1 MRMKPARQTSAT
13 RRSQGRGCASA
24 ARARRSRFGMT
35 ATGMPDAAATP
46 TPGASARLLITRAIS
61 AGEASAEQAV
71 IRACRLEPRPE
82 ISTPTLSRA
91 IAAFQLWGAG
101 PARLPGGS
109 VCRWRPR
116 KKCRMTAARRR
127 PAAAKIS
134 GRRRFAMVVRLMTA
148 CALLLL
154 GTVAMRAGPAPA
166 QEADQAY
173 SATVKV
179 DATADSAAAA
189 RETARIDGQR
199 RALAA
204 VIERLSGASETAKP
218 PKLDDKA
225 ITDMVASFEVA
236 NERMSAVRY
245 VADYTFH
252 FRPSKVR
259 RLVLVAATP
268 PAENGSKSPPEK
280 SPGDKSPADIGGKSP
295 AEGASKPT
303 VESGNRPVVVLPV
316 YRDGS
321 NLVLWD
327 EPNAW
332 RMAWSQRPAGWGPG
346 RLVLP
351 LGDAG
356 DLAAID
362 AEKAGSGR
370 PEALTAIAQRNS
382 GSEAVVALAT
392 ARRQD
397 SKLAGLDVTI
407 KRYRSGHL
415 VDTQASSFEANP
427 AESEADLLK
436 RAAESTAAEIESGA
450 KRNAGARSDQPASL
464 AVTVPI
470 TNLGEW
476 VQVRDRL
483 ASVSSI
489 RKIDL
494 LSLSRQ
500 EARIEV
506 KYVGSQ
512 DQLKS
517 SLAEVNLDLGGGD
530 PAWRIQS
537 SGAASAR

>member
-1 MRMKPARQTSAT
+1 MALR
-13 RRSQGRGCASA
+13 
-24 ARARRSRFGMT
+24 
-35 ATGMPDAAATP
+35 
-46 TPGASARLLITRAIS
+46 
-61 AGEASAEQAV
+61 V
-71 IRACRLEPRPE
+71 
-82 ISTPTLSRA
+82 
-91 IAAFQLWGAG
+91 
-101 PARLPGGS
+101 
-109 VCRWRPR
+109 
-116 KKCRMTAARRR
+116 
-127 PAAAKIS
+127 
-134 GRRRFAMVVRLMTA
+134 MTA

-154 GTVAMRAGPAPA
+154 GAVAMRAAPAPA
-166 QEADQAY
+166 QESDEAY
-173 SATVKV
+173 STTVKV
-179 DATADSAAAA
+179 DATAESAAAA
-189 RETARIDGQR
+189 REVARIDGQR

-204 VIERLSGASETAKP
+204 VIERLSGASEPAAP
-218 PKLDDKA
+218 PKLDDKT

-236 NERMSAVRY
+236 NEHMSAVRY

-259 RLVLVAATP
+259 RLVRVAETP
-268 PAENGSKSPPEK
+268 PAESSSK
-280 SPGDKSPADIGGKSP
+280 SPGDKSSGDKSSADSGGKSP
-295 AEGASKPT
+295 AEG
-303 VESGNRPVVVLPV
+303 GNRAIVVLPV

-321 NLVLWD
+321 NVVLWD
-327 EPNAW
+327 DPNAW
-332 RMAWSQRPAGWGPG
+332 RVAWSQRPAGSGLG

-362 AEKAGSGR
+362 AEKAGSGK

-392 ARRQD
+392 AQRQGD
-397 SKLAGLDVTI
+397 KLAGLDVTV
-407 KRYRSGHL
+407 KRYRYGHL
-415 VDTQASSFEANP
+415 VDTQSSSFEADP

-436 RAAESTAAEIESGA
+436 RAAEATAAEIETGA
-450 KRNAGARSDQPASL
+450 KLNADAHSNQPASL

-470 TNLGEW
+470 TTLGEW
-476 VQVRDRL
+476 VQVRNRL

-517 SLAEVNLDLGGGD
+517 SLAEVNLDLAGGD
-530 PAWRIQS
+530 PIWRIQS
-537 SGAASAR
+537 SSAASAH

>member
-1 MRMKPARQTSAT
+1 MA
-13 RRSQGRGCASA
+13 
-24 ARARRSRFGMT
+24 
-35 ATGMPDAAATP
+35 
-46 TPGASARLLITRAIS
+46 L
-61 AGEASAEQAV
+61 
-71 IRACRLEPRPE
+71 
-82 ISTPTLSRA
+82 
-91 IAAFQLWGAG
+91 
-101 PARLPGGS
+101 
-109 VCRWRPR
+109 
-116 KKCRMTAARRR
+116 
-127 PAAAKIS
+127 
-134 GRRRFAMVVRLMTA
+134 RLMTA

-154 GTVAMRAGPAPA
+154 GVVAMRAGPAPA
-166 QEADQAY
+166 QEADEAY

-204 VIERLSGASETAKP
+204 VIERLSGASEPAKP

-259 RLVLVAATP
+259 RLVRVVETP

-280 SPGDKSPADIGGKSP
+280 SPGDKSPGDKSPGDKSPADIGGKSP
-295 AEGASKPT
+295 TEGASKPT

-327 EPNAW
+327 DPNAW
-332 RMAWSQRPAGWGPG
+332 RMAWSQRPAGSGPG

-397 SKLAGLDVTI
+397 NKLAGLDVTI

-530 PAWRIQS
+530 PVWRIQS

>member
-1 MRMKPARQTSAT
+1 MA
-13 RRSQGRGCASA
+13 
-24 ARARRSRFGMT
+24 
-35 ATGMPDAAATP
+35 
-46 TPGASARLLITRAIS
+46 L
-61 AGEASAEQAV
+61 
-71 IRACRLEPRPE
+71 
-82 ISTPTLSRA
+82 
-91 IAAFQLWGAG
+91 
-101 PARLPGGS
+101 
-109 VCRWRPR
+109 
-116 KKCRMTAARRR
+116 
-127 PAAAKIS
+127 
-134 GRRRFAMVVRLMTA
+134 RLMTVY
-148 CALLLL
+148 ALLLL
-154 GTVAMRAGPAPA
+154 GAVAMGAGPAPA
-166 QEADQAY
+166 QDADEAY

-204 VIERLSGASETAKP
+204 VIERLSGASEPAKP

-236 NERMSAVRY
+236 NEHMSAVRY
-245 VADYTFH
+245 VADFTFH

-259 RLVLVAATP
+259 RLVRVVETP
-268 PAENGSKSPPEK
+268 PAENGSKGPPDKGPGDK
-280 SPGDKSPADIGGKSP
+280 SPGDKSSTDSGGKSP

-303 VESGNRPVVVLPV
+303 VESGNRPVVILPV

-321 NLVLWD
+321 SVVLWD
-327 EPNAW
+327 DPNAW
-332 RMAWSQRPAGWGPG
+332 RMAWSQRPAGSAPG

-370 PEALTAIAQRNS
+370 PEALSAIAQRNS

-397 SKLAGLDVTI
+397 NKLAGLDVTV

-427 AESEADLLK
+427 AESEADLMK

-470 TNLGEW
+470 TSLGEW

-483 ASVSSI
+483 ASVGAI

-530 PAWRIQS
+530 PVWRIQS
-537 SGAASAR
+537 AGAASAR

>member
-1 MRMKPARQTSAT
+1 MA
-13 RRSQGRGCASA
+13 
-24 ARARRSRFGMT
+24 
-35 ATGMPDAAATP
+35 
-46 TPGASARLLITRAIS
+46 
-61 AGEASAEQAV
+61 
-71 IRACRLEPRPE
+71 
-82 ISTPTLSRA
+82 
-91 IAAFQLWGAG
+91 
-101 PARLPGGS
+101 
-109 VCRWRPR
+109 
-116 KKCRMTAARRR
+116 
-127 PAAAKIS
+127 
-134 GRRRFAMVVRLMTA
+134 VRLMTA

-154 GTVAMRAGPAPA
+154 GAVAMRAGPAPA
-166 QEADQAY
+166 QEADEAY

-204 VIERLSGASETAKP
+204 VIERLSGASEPAKP

-259 RLVLVAATP
+259 RLVRVVETP

-280 SPGDKSPADIGGKSP
+280 SPGDKSPGDKSPGDKSPGDIGGKSP
-295 AEGASKPT
+295 TEGASKPT

-327 EPNAW
+327 DPNAW
-332 RMAWSQRPAGWGPG
+332 RMAWSQRPAGSGPG

-370 PEALTAIAQRNS
+370 SEALTAIAQRNS

-397 SKLAGLDVTI
+397 DKLAGLDVTI

-530 PAWRIQS
+530 PVWRIQS

>member
-1 MRMKPARQTSAT
+1 MALR
-13 RRSQGRGCASA
+13 
-24 ARARRSRFGMT
+24 
-35 ATGMPDAAATP
+35 
-46 TPGASARLLITRAIS
+46 
-61 AGEASAEQAV
+61 V
-71 IRACRLEPRPE
+71 
-82 ISTPTLSRA
+82 
-91 IAAFQLWGAG
+91 
-101 PARLPGGS
+101 
-109 VCRWRPR
+109 
-116 KKCRMTAARRR
+116 
-127 PAAAKIS
+127 
-134 GRRRFAMVVRLMTA
+134 MTA

-154 GTVAMRAGPAPA
+154 GAVAMRAAPAPA
-166 QEADQAY
+166 QESEEAY

-179 DATADSAAAA
+179 DATAESAAAA
-189 RETARIDGQR
+189 REVARIDGQR

-204 VIERLSGASETAKP
+204 VIERLSGASEPAAP
-218 PKLDDKA
+218 PKLDDKT

-236 NERMSAVRY
+236 NEHMSAVRY

-259 RLVLVAATP
+259 RLVRVAETP
-268 PAENGSKSPPEK
+268 PAESSSK
-280 SPGDKSPADIGGKSP
+280 SPGDKSSGDKSSADSGGKSP
-295 AEGASKPT
+295 AEG
-303 VESGNRPVVVLPV
+303 GNRAIVVLPV

-321 NLVLWD
+321 NVVLWD
-327 EPNAW
+327 DPNAW
-332 RMAWSQRPAGWGPG
+332 RVAWSQRPAGSGLG

-362 AEKAGSGR
+362 AEKAGSGK

-392 ARRQD
+392 ARRQGD
-397 SKLAGLDVTI
+397 KLAGLDVTV
-407 KRYRSGHL
+407 KRYRYGHL
-415 VDTQASSFEANP
+415 VDTQSSSFEADP

-436 RAAESTAAEIESGA
+436 RAAEATAAEIETGA
-450 KRNAGARSDQPASL
+450 KLNADAHSNQPASL

-470 TNLGEW
+470 TTLGEW
-476 VQVRDRL
+476 VQVRNRL

-506 KYVGSQ
+506 RYVGSQ

-517 SLAEVNLDLGGGD
+517 SLAEVNLDLAGGD
-530 PAWRIQS
+530 PIWRIQS
-537 SGAASAR
+537 SSAASAH

>member
-1 MRMKPARQTSAT
+1 MA
-13 RRSQGRGCASA
+13 
-24 ARARRSRFGMT
+24 
-35 ATGMPDAAATP
+35 
-46 TPGASARLLITRAIS
+46 L
-61 AGEASAEQAV
+61 
-71 IRACRLEPRPE
+71 
-82 ISTPTLSRA
+82 
-91 IAAFQLWGAG
+91 
-101 PARLPGGS
+101 
-109 VCRWRPR
+109 
-116 KKCRMTAARRR
+116 
-127 PAAAKIS
+127 
-134 GRRRFAMVVRLMTA
+134 RLMTA

-154 GTVAMRAGPAPA
+154 GAVAMPAGPAPA
-166 QEADQAY
+166 QESDEAY

-179 DATADSAAAA
+179 DATAESAAAA
-189 RETARIDGQR
+189 REMARIDGQR

-204 VIERLSGASETAKP
+204 VIERLSGASEPTKP

-236 NERMSAVRY
+236 NEHMSAVRY

-259 RLVLVAATP
+259 RLVRVAETP
-268 PAENGSKSPPEK
+268 PPESGTKSPSDKNPGEK
-280 SPGDKSPADIGGKSP
+280 SPGDSGKSP
-295 AEGASKPT
+295 VEGGGKPS
-303 VESGNRPVVVLPV
+303 VESANRTIVVLPV

-321 NLVLWD
+321 NVVLWD
-327 EPNAW
+327 DPNAW
-332 RMAWSQRPAGWGPG
+332 RMAWSQRSAGSGPG

-370 PEALTAIAQRNS
+370 PEALTAISQRNR

-392 ARRQD
+392 ARHQD
-397 SKLAGLDVTI
+397 NKLAGLDVTV
-407 KRYRSGHL
+407 KRYRFGHL
-415 VDTQASSFEANP
+415 VDTQASSFEADP

-436 RAAESTAAEIESGA
+436 RAAESTAAEIETGA

-470 TNLGEW
+470 TSLGEW
-476 VQVRDRL
+476 VQLRDRL
-483 ASVSSI
+483 ASVSAI

-506 KYVGSQ
+506 KYVGTQ

-530 PAWRIQS
+530 PNWRLQS

>member
-1 MRMKPARQTSAT
+1 MA
-13 RRSQGRGCASA
+13 
-24 ARARRSRFGMT
+24 
-35 ATGMPDAAATP
+35 
-46 TPGASARLLITRAIS
+46 L
-61 AGEASAEQAV
+61 
-71 IRACRLEPRPE
+71 
-82 ISTPTLSRA
+82 
-91 IAAFQLWGAG
+91 
-101 PARLPGGS
+101 
-109 VCRWRPR
+109 
-116 KKCRMTAARRR
+116 
-127 PAAAKIS
+127 
-134 GRRRFAMVVRLMTA
+134 RLMTA
-148 CALLLL
+148 CALLLV
-154 GTVAMRAGPAPA
+154 GAVAMRAGPAPA
-166 QEADQAY
+166 QGSDEAY

-189 RETARIDGQR
+189 REMARIDGQR

-204 VIERLSGASETAKP
+204 VIERLSGVSEPATP
-218 PKLDDKA
+218 PKLDDKT

-236 NERMSAVRY
+236 NEHMSAVRY

-259 RLVLVAATP
+259 RLVRVAQTP
-268 PAENGSKSPPEK
+268 SAESGSKSPPDK
-280 SPGDKSPADIGGKSP
+280 SPGDGGGKSP
-295 AEGASKPT
+295 AEGGGKPSA
-303 VESGNRPVVVLPV
+303 ESGNRAIVVLPV
-316 YRDGS
+316 YQDGS
-321 NLVLWD
+321 NVVLWD
-327 EPNAW
+327 DPNGW
-332 RMAWSQRPAGWGPG
+332 RVAWSQRPAGSGPG

-356 DLAAID
+356 DLVAID
-362 AEKAGSGR
+362 AEKAGSGK

-397 SKLAGLDVTI
+397 NKLAGLDVTV
-407 KRYRSGHL
+407 KRYRSGRL
-415 VDTQASSFEANP
+415 VDTQASSFEADP
-427 AESEADLLK
+427 GESDADLLR
-436 RAAESTAAEIESGA
+436 RAAESTAAEIETGA
-450 KRNAGARSDQPASL
+450 TLNAGTRSDQPASL

-470 TNLGEW
+470 TSLGEW
-476 VQVRDRL
+476 VQVRNRL

-517 SLAEVNLDLGGGD
+517 NLAEVNLDLGGGD
-530 PAWRIQS
+530 PIWRIQS

>member
-1 MRMKPARQTSAT
+1 MA
-13 RRSQGRGCASA
+13 
-24 ARARRSRFGMT
+24 
-35 ATGMPDAAATP
+35 
-46 TPGASARLLITRAIS
+46 L
-61 AGEASAEQAV
+61 
-71 IRACRLEPRPE
+71 
-82 ISTPTLSRA
+82 
-91 IAAFQLWGAG
+91 
-101 PARLPGGS
+101 
-109 VCRWRPR
+109 
-116 KKCRMTAARRR
+116 
-127 PAAAKIS
+127 
-134 GRRRFAMVVRLMTA
+134 RLMTA

-154 GTVAMRAGPAPA
+154 GAVAMRAVPAPA
-166 QEADQAY
+166 QESDEAY

-189 RETARIDGQR
+189 REMARIDGQR

-204 VIERLSGASETAKP
+204 VIERLSGASEPAKP

-236 NERMSAVRY
+236 NEHMSAVRY
-245 VADYTFH
+245 VAEYTFH

-259 RLVLVAATP
+259 RLVRVVETP
-268 PAENGSKSPPEK
+268 PGDGGGKSLP
-280 SPGDKSPADIGGKSP
+280 DKSAADSGGKSP
-295 AEGASKPT
+295 AEGGKPP
-303 VESGNRPVVVLPV
+303 VESGNRAIVVLPV
-316 YRDGS
+316 YRDGA
-321 NLVLWD
+321 NVVLWD
-327 EPNAW
+327 DPNAW
-332 RMAWSQRPAGWGPG
+332 RVAWSQRPAGSGPG

-362 AEKAGSGR
+362 AEKAGSGK

-392 ARRQD
+392 AQRQD
-397 SKLAGLDVTI
+397 NKLAGLDVTV
-407 KRYRSGHL
+407 KRYRYGHL
-415 VDTQASSFEANP
+415 VDTQVSSFEADP

-436 RAAESTAAEIESGA
+436 RAAESTAAEIETGA
-450 KRNAGARSDQPASL
+450 KLNAGARSDQPASL

-470 TNLGEW
+470 TSLGEW
-476 VQVRDRL
+476 VQLRNRL

-506 KYVGSQ
+506 KYVGNQ
-512 DQLKS
+512 DQLKT

-530 PAWRIQS
+530 PIWRIQS

>member
-1 MRMKPARQTSAT
+1 MAL
-13 RRSQGRGCASA
+13 
-24 ARARRSRFGMT
+24 
-35 ATGMPDAAATP
+35 
-46 TPGASARLLITRAIS
+46 RL
-61 AGEASAEQAV
+61 
-71 IRACRLEPRPE
+71 
-82 ISTPTLSRA
+82 
-91 IAAFQLWGAG
+91 
-101 PARLPGGS
+101 
-109 VCRWRPR
+109 
-116 KKCRMTAARRR
+116 K
-127 PAAAKIS
+127 
-134 GRRRFAMVVRLMTA
+134 TA

-154 GTVAMRAGPAPA
+154 GVVAMRAGPVPA
-166 QEADQAY
+166 QEADEAY

-204 VIERLSGASETAKP
+204 VIERLSGTSEPAKP

-259 RLVLVAATP
+259 RLVRVVETP
-268 PAENGSKSPPEK
+268 PAENGSKGPADK
-280 SPGDKSPADIGGKSP
+280 SPGDKSSGDKSSADSGGKSP

-327 EPNAW
+327 DPNAW
-332 RMAWSQRPAGWGPG
+332 RMAWSQRPAGSGPG

-397 SKLAGLDVTI
+397 NKLAGLDVTI

-530 PAWRIQS
+530 PVWRIQS